1 MVPDNTFITLF
12 IIFIILGFKISSF
25 HKNQHGFIYR
35 LLTILTS
42 YYMNTGGSFCGVK
55 WRRWQADHSLP
66 SSDEIKHECNCTPTP
81 PYALMLS
88 TGSTLTLLVSVELER
103 KEDSHLQGGS
113 ISKMA
118 EFNHNDKVLMIA
130 HNRLGITQS

>member
-1 MVPDNTFITLF
+1 
-12 IIFIILGFKISSF
+12 
-25 HKNQHGFIYR
+25 
-35 LLTILTS
+35 
-42 YYMNTGGSFCGVK
+42 MNTGGSFCGVK
-55 WRRWQADHSLP
+55 WRRRQADHSL
-66 SSDEIKHECNCTPTP
+66 

-103 KEDSHLQGGS
+103 KGDSHLQGGS